1 MWKVLK
7 SPKLFG
13 LLTGQTLEHSGESSW
28 CTITQ
33 GRDTQCVLLWSWSRR
48 CVFST
53 ASWTSSAVTFLSNA
67 SAGDTCWYYPLL
79 QGSFRFVK
87 TLRPKCCCFFLA
99 CMGCTPK
106 LEICCLT
113 LRLWEFDGW
122 EQEIRILEDTLG
134 SLGQPL
140 SQNSITL
147 FNGWTNWISQEALKK
162 IEEMCH
168 EKAAIS
174 ACEKSADWPWA
185 LEILEQ
191 RPSSTSCGTQEDTL
205 GKNRKDMKM
214 IWARG

>member
-33 GRDTQCVLLWSWSRR
+33 GRDTQCVLLWIWSRR

-79 QGSFRFVK
+79 QGLFRFVK
-87 TLRPKCCCFFLA
+87 TLRPKCRCFFLA
-99 CMGCTPK
+99 SMGCTPK

-122 EQEIRILEDTLG
+122 EQEFRILEDTLG

-140 SQNSITL
+140 SQNSITI
-147 FNGWTNWISQEALKK
+147 FHGWTMLNKLNFSRSYEENWRNVSWKG
-162 IEEMCH
+162 CH
-168 EKAAIS
+168 QCLWKERRLAMGAGDLGAKAVL
-174 ACEKSADWPWA
+174 DVMW
-185 LEILEQ
+185 
-191 RPSSTSCGTQEDTL
+191 DT
-205 GKNRKDMKM
+205 GGHIRKE
-214 IWARG
+214 